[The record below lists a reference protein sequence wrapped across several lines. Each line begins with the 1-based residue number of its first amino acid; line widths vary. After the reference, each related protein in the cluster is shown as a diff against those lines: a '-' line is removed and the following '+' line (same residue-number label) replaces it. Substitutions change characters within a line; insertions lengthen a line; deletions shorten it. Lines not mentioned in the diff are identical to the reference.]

1 MAYCTNCGKETEWT
15 SKSGFCKE
23 CAEKVLKEK
32 RSSTSK
38 TKPLYK
44 RLWFWL
50 ACVFLVAIL
59 ASAVVQSLKNPS
71 VPYDDIIESF
81 GVAGYIDETNNLVVY
96 TVFTGD
102 IAGITNS
109 IKEKIASMLMAEY
122 AIDEY
127 PNISQITVVLL
138 DDSDSILLSW
148 NYDSDENLV
157 DLDNDFALAAL
168 ALARYE

>member
-1 MAYCTNCGKETEWT
+1 M
-15 SKSGFCKE
+15 
-23 CAEKVLKEK
+23 
-32 RSSTSK
+32 
-38 TKPLYK
+38 
-44 RLWFWL
+44 WFWL

-71 VPYDDIIESF
+71 VSYDDIIESF

>member
-1 MAYCTNCGKETEWT
+1 M
-15 SKSGFCKE
+15 
-23 CAEKVLKEK
+23 
-32 RSSTSK
+32 
-38 TKPLYK
+38 
-44 RLWFWL
+44 
-50 ACVFLVAIL
+50 
-59 ASAVVQSLKNPS
+59 
-71 VPYDDIIESF
+71 
-81 GVAGYIDETNNLVVY
+81 AGYIDETNNLVVY